1 MEILFIISLGWFIN
15 EFEPI
20 QLGVDYLNQKIK
32 HPIAEFILGIF
43 SCWQCSTFWAGLI
56 VTGSFTTAVIASFL
70 TYAIEG
76 IYDTWNNKR

>member
-1 MEILFIISLGWFIN
+1 MNILFVIALGWIIT

-20 QLGVDYLNQKIK
+20 QFAVDYLNRKIK
-32 HPIAEFILGIF
+32 HPIAEFVLGVF

-56 VTGSFTTAVIASFL
+56 ASDFKTAVIASFI

>member
-1 MEILFIISLGWFIN
+1 MEILFVIALGWILT

-20 QLGVDYLNQKIK
+20 QFGVDYLNHKIK

-43 SCWQCSTFWAGLI
+43 SCWQCSTFWSGLI
-56 VTGSFTTAVIASFL
+56 VADFKTAVIASFL

-76 IYDTWNNKR
+76 IYDTWSNKR